1 MQIVDMEVDAMAR
14 AAVFAGLILDENDRP
29 VDVTHVGPDAY
40 YVVDD
45 DGFKRHIPS
54 EVVDRQVLV
63 TLQENVLENREAVIS
78 GMLDYL
84 GKEDLFTKAAVEASL
99 GQMDEQM
106 QQLLTVGLPEDARQW
121 LGLMGFRVVIDVH
134 GDMLDFDMPGMIEE
148 DGGE

>member
-1 MQIVDMEVDAMAR
+1 MAR
-14 AAVFAGLILDENDRP
+14 VAVFAGLVLGENDRP
-29 VDVTHVGPDAY
+29 VDTTHLGAEAY

-54 EVVDRQVLV
+54 EAVDRQVL
-63 TLQENVLENREAVIS
+63 TMLQETILANREAVVA

-106 QQLLTVGLPEDARQW
+106 QQLLNVGLPEEARQW

-134 GDMLDFDMPGMIEE
+134 GDVVELEMPGAVDPDE
-148 DGGE
+148 